1 MAVVEERYNVRET
14 EAKWQKVWTER
25 GSFKAEENSAKPKY
39 YVLEMFPYPSGR
51 IHMGHVR
58 NYTLGDV
65 VARFKKSQGFN
76 ILHPMGWD
84 SFGLPAENAALERGV
99 HPGKWTREN
108 IKVMRE
114 QFYPLGLSL
123 DWDREISTCEPEYY
137 KHEQKMFLDFVKAGL
152 AYRKESWVNW
162 DPVEHTVLANEQVID
177 GKGWRSG
184 APVEQRKLNQWFL
197 KITAFNED
205 LLQALEGL
213 ERWPE
218 KVRLMQHNWIGKSE
232 GARVFWP
239 LLNGDGSDMGQSLE
253 VFTTRPDTLFGASF
267 CAISPQHPLAATLA
281 EKNPALT
288 AFIAEC
294 SSAGTSTAT
303 IEAAEK
309 KGVDTGLRAKH
320 PFVPGMS
327 VPVFVANFVLMEYG
341 AGAIFGCPGHDARDM
356 EFARKYKLPVKCVVA
371 PKNEDAASFAAR
383 LEVGNEAFTDDG
395 VIVNSDFLNGL
406 SVPEAKSRAIAELE
420 KKNLGKG
427 VTQYRLRDWGVSR
440 QRYWGC
446 PIPII
451 HCESCGPVAVPD
463 ADLPVKLPD
472 DVTFDKP
479 GNPLDRHPTWKN
491 VFCPTC
497 GKAAQRETDTFDTFI
512 ESSWYFARFC
522 SPTSADKPFDKTEAM
537 KWLPVDQYIGGVEHA
552 VLHLLYSRF
561 FTRAMQV
568 CGYLDLKEP
577 FAGLFT
583 QGMVCHETYKDA
595 NGLWV
600 EPGDVNKDGDKATRV
615 SNGAVVTIGR
625 SEKMS
630 KSKKNVVDPQY
641 IIDTYGADAA
651 RLFMLSDSPPERD
664 LEWTDSGIEGA
675 WRYINRLWRL
685 AAASRDIKPQE
696 IPAFETL
703 GATAQTALRQCHK
716 SIHAITEDLE
726 RFRYNSAV
734 ARVRELSNA
743 IEGIDRT
750 QAGGEAVF
758 RFGVETI
765 ARLVSPLAPHIAEEV
780 WQTLGHKTIL
790 ADELWPTADA
800 KLMEDDSMTVG
811 VQINGK
817 LRGTINVKKTDD
829 QKTYEELA
837 LAIPAVQ
844 KHLDGKPPRKVIVVR
859 EKIVNIVAA

>member
-1 MAVVEERYNVRET
+1 MAAVEERYNVRDT
-14 EAKWQKVWTER
+14 EAKWQKIWSER
-25 GSFKAEENSAKPKY
+25 GCFKAERHSQKPKY

-65 VARFKKSQGFN
+65 VARFKKAQGFN

-108 IKVMRE
+108 INVMRA
-114 QFYPLGLSL
+114 QFMPLGLSL
-123 DWDREISTCEPEYY
+123 DWDREISTCEHEYY

-197 KITAFNED
+197 KITAFSQD
-205 LLQALEGL
+205 LLQGLDGL
-213 ERWPE
+213 ERWPD
-218 KVRLMQHNWIGKSE
+218 KVRLMQNNWIGRSE

-239 LLNGDGSDMGQSLE
+239 LVNADGKDRGETLE

-267 CAISPQHPLAATLA
+267 CAISPQHPLAAKLA
-281 EKNPALT
+281 ENNKAL
-288 AFIAEC
+288 ADFIAEC
-294 SSAGTSTAT
+294 SRAGTSTAT

-309 KGVDTGLRAKH
+309 KGLATGLTAKH
-320 PFVPGMS
+320 PFAAGVS
-327 VPVFVANFVLMEYG
+327 VPVYVANFVLMDYG
-341 AGAIFGCPGHDARDM
+341 AGAIFGCPAHDVRDM
-356 EFARKYKLPVKCVVA
+356 EFARKYGLKVTCVVA
-371 PKNEDAASFAAR
+371 PKGEDAATFAAKI
-383 LEVGNEAFTDDG
+383 EAGNDAFTDDG
-395 VIVNSDFLNGL
+395 VAINSQFLNNL
-406 SVPEAKSRAIAELE
+406 SVNDAESRAIAELE
-420 KKNLGKG
+420 KLSLGKG
-427 VTQYRLRDWGVSR
+427 TVQYRLRDWGVSR

-446 PIPII
+446 PVPII
-451 HCESCGPVAVPD
+451 HCDACGPVAVPD
-463 ADLPVKLPD
+463 KDLPVTLPE

-479 GNPLDRHPTWKN
+479 GNPLDRHATWKH
-491 VFCPTC
+491 VSCPTC
-497 GKAAQRETDTFDTFI
+497 KKAAVRETDTFDTFI

-522 SPTSADKPFDKTEAM
+522 SPTATDKPFDKSEAM
-537 KWLPVDQYIGGVEHA
+537 RWLPVDQYIGGVEHA

-561 FTRAMQV
+561 FTRAMQT

-583 QGMVCHETYKDA
+583 QGMVCHETYRTA
-595 NGLWV
+595 EGAWV
-600 EPGDVNKDGDKATRV
+600 EPGDVRREGEAAFRV
-615 SNGAVVTIGR
+615 STGAAVTVGR

-630 KSKKNVVDPQY
+630 KSKKNTVDPQN

-685 AAASRDIKPQE
+685 ATTARDIGAVAM
-696 IPAFETL
+696 PAFDSL
-703 GATAQTALRQCHK
+703 NAAAQSALRACHK
-716 SIHAITEDLE
+716 AILAVTEDLE

-734 ARVRELSNA
+734 ARIRELSNTLEA
-743 IEGIDRT
+743 VDT
-750 QAGGEAVF
+750 QLPGGAPVF
-758 RFGVETI
+758 RFGVEVI
-765 ARLVSPLAPHIAEEV
+765 ARLVGPLVPHIAEEA
-780 WQTLGHKTIL
+780 WATLGHTTIL
-790 ADELWPTADA
+790 SDTPWPVADA
-800 KLMEDDSMTVG
+800 ALAEDDTMTVG
-811 VQINGK
+811 VQVNGK

-829 QKTYEELA
+829 QKAYEALA
-837 LAIPAVQ
+837 LALPTVQ
-844 KHLDGKPPRKVIVVR
+844 KQLDGKPARKVIVVR
-859 EKIVNIVAA
+859 EKIVNIVA